1 LDYRAG
7 TSRRGVA
14 DRNRQPDGFGNA
26 HANMKAK
33 PFVIAGCLH
42 GAAADII
49 RNNMFQSFDGHC
61 AGQIRRMIGSNWQF
75 PDA

>member
-1 LDYRAG
+1 
-7 TSRRGVA
+7 
-14 DRNRQPDGFGNA
+14 
-26 HANMKAK
+26 MKAK